1 MIPEHR
7 ATPFGA
13 QMPPSTSLPP
23 RPAEILS
30 QQSQDISSPK
40 PCHLLGTHLGS
51 VLCSKGWLL
60 VQWPVDPRA
69 SSWKNSACW
78 KGGSGPG
85 SSSPAA
91 TLGELLLFL
100 PPALRCDDRR
110 AAQKCDNFTEAKNSE
125 PAALEQPSL
134 FQHLR
139 SGRRHDMQLPLY

>member
-1 MIPEHR
+1 
-7 ATPFGA
+7 
-13 QMPPSTSLPP
+13 MPPSTSLPP
-23 RPAEILS
+23 RPAEILP
-30 QQSQDISSPK
+30 QQSQDISPQNPATSWALTLDLYSAPK
-40 PCHLLGTHLGS
+40 AGFL
-51 VLCSKGWLL
+51 
-60 VQWPVDPRA
+60 
-69 SSWKNSACW
+69 SSGRWIPEPPAGKNSACW

-125 PAALEQPSL
+125 PAALEQRSL